1 MQRLENKKIKRM
13 LGILLIVPLLL
24 CLSCTEEQLSSGD
37 NDSQVVSL
45 SMNLSAKSGIITSEV
60 SKLRIIAFD
69 SFNGTLKY
77 NDLVDLSSGTIQ
89 ILSGMS
95 DFYAIV
101 NEPDSKSAELNNV
114 LLLSDLEA
122 IDIPTNE
129 MVQGDSYVMQGN
141 ILKQSIKAGVLNN
154 SITITVRRLAVKINL
169 TVWGISL
176 SQPTEI
182 VFTGLPT
189 SISLLELPH
198 EPSTTEKVTVSGLA
212 NTGNI
217 PTGYLWEQKAN
228 DIVLPSYLFNPSN
241 DKNKAAQIEV
251 KINNKVTKAAIGHAI
266 KAENDPKDYTLHRNT
281 VYSLTAVTAGD
292 NLTIENVSIENW
304 VTKDEQFPAGG
315 GVWALQPAKQWKPIG
330 EKATFT
336 AQFVSRTAVSYKWY
350 RKRQTNASSF
360 IVEEITSGV
369 NTDQNTKITTLEI
382 TPTGLDEAGL
392 IYCVATTTSSDES
405 EEKIESSAVTFM
417 VVGDW
422 ISTKSEFEIMQNW
435 KAPKNV
441 PLGATC
447 LLRDNRDDKIYRVKL
462 MADGNWWMIQD
473 LGYGDVV
480 DEATFTTHSSDK
492 DYKGLGNDMYG
503 VAVESNAATKS
514 HLYNV
519 FAAIQMAV
527 NPNDYN
533 PSNTKPMDPYGN
545 QYQFLAGP
553 CPDGW
558 HLPGNMDSEFNK
570 EWQILGDA
578 LGYDLTVTDGIMQF
592 EYNDPKHFNAYINV
606 SAYGESGIAFHGG
619 YILGKLLIQYPLQY
633 STLGIWTN
641 STYGGIT
648 SELFYSFDPN
658 MKVPLRCVKNF
669 R

>member
-182 VFTGLPT
+182 IFTGLPT

-392 IYCVATTTSSDES
+392 IYCVATTTSSDGS

-480 DEATFTTHSSDK
+480 DEATFMAHCYDK
-492 DYKGLGNDMYG
+492 DFVGSIALDAYG
-503 VAVESNAATKS
+503 VATETGKGHN
-514 HLYNV
+514 YNV
-519 FAAIQMAV
+519 FAALQLAV
-527 NPNDYN
+527 DPDDASK
-533 PSNTKPMDPYGN
+533 SNGLNYEFIKG
-545 QYQFLAGP
+545 L

-558 HLPGNMDSEFNK
+558 HLPGNMNMEFNK
-570 EWQILGDA
+570 EWQLFCDGLD
-578 LGYDLTVTDGIMQF
+578 LDLTSIEGITQY
-592 EYNDPKHFNAYINV
+592 EYNNPKDFNAYTYANFASNAIC
-606 SAYGESGIAFHGG
+606 FHGG
-619 YILGKLLIQYPLQY
+619 YMVDRENRFKPIDYR
-633 STLGIWTN
+633 TLGPFIPDVGLIKYFN
-641 STYGGIT
+641 DAFISNLQI
-648 SELFYSFDPN
+648 P
-658 MKVPLRCVKNF
+658 VRCVRDFK
-669 R
+669 